1 MTPIS
6 GKYVLERRL
15 GGGGMAEVFRAQT
28 VGAEGFTRTVA
39 IKRVVSG
46 LAEDPRFAAMFVSE
60 ARITSKLQ
68 HPNIVS
74 VLDFDRDEA
83 GRPFLVMELVD
94 GPSLDELARSGDLP
108 LPAVVHLAT
117 EILRGLG
124 YAHDQ
129 RVVHRDV
136 SPHNVLL
143 SWEGAVKISDFGIAK
158 ARAASSVTASDT
170 IKGKPAYMSPEQ
182 ANGESLDGRSDLF
195 AVGVMLWELLCG
207 RELFSGQSTQET
219 LARLMFAP
227 IPSPRELRPEVPE
240 ELADLT
246 MRLLSRDRSER
257 PETAAD
263 AISELVASSEH
274 PRSGR
279 ELLIALLGERFLDRA
294 PRRDGIASDV
304 PTVATAKPHA
314 RLPGPL
320 DAMRAQPPPRPDRRP
335 LVVLGL
341 AAIIATAV
349 VLVLVLKT
357 DPAPQRVAEVTV
369 DAAALGPTVATS
381 DAANSDATPVA
392 DPPVDPPASGDAG
405 ASEAPTKA
413 GPTSEPTK
421 KTGPTVEPTK
431 PGPTSEPVKP
441 DSTAKIDPQLKD
453 KILASQGAGKPYTT
467 PLAKAT
473 AVDPLAYYKTAKATA
488 EKILGKVR
496 PTLIRWRGFDR
507 AGKVD
512 VTKKDGDVDFVFAG
526 YDTPADGHC
535 FASITLEDGV
545 VTITVSRPS
554 AGGPCTGAVGTP
566 SCTAAQLYERSIELG
581 MPADAAQVSAFMSG
595 NYWNMSA
602 GEFSQAISNKTC
614 Q

>member
-1 MTPIS
+1 VVTPIS

-28 VGAEGFTRTVA
+28 VGAEGFSRTVA

-46 LAEDPRFAAMFVSE
+46 LAEDPKFAAMFVSE

-94 GPSLDELARSGDLP
+94 GPSLDELAKTDLLP
-108 LPAVVHLAT
+108 IPAVVHLAT

-124 YAHDQ
+124 YAHGQ
-129 RVVHRDV
+129 RVVHRDI

-195 AVGVMLWELLCG
+195 SVGVMLWELLCG

-240 ELADLT
+240 DLADLT

-279 ELLIALLGERFLDRA
+279 ELLIALLGERFLERA
-294 PRRDGIASDV
+294 PKREGAPSDV
-304 PTVATAKPHA
+304 PTVATAKAHA

-320 DAMRAQPPPRPDRRP
+320 DAMRARPAPKPDRRP
-335 LVVLGL
+335 LFAL
-341 AAIIATAV
+341 AVIAIIAAAV
-349 VLVLVLKT
+349 VLVLVLKN
-357 DPAPQRVAEVTV
+357 DPAPPSVAGVTA
-369 DAAALGPTVATS
+369 DAAPTAPAIEASVAVPVVEPLL
-381 DAANSDATPVA
+381 DASVSPVE
-392 DPPVDPPASGDAG
+392 PPVDA
-405 ASEAPTKA
+405 
-413 GPTSEPTK
+413 
-421 KTGPTVEPTK
+421 
-431 PGPTSEPVKP
+431 PVKKADPRPTPTEPAPAKRDPAPAEPKP
-441 DSTAKIDPQLKD
+441 DADAPAKLDPTLRE
-453 KILASQGAGKPYTT
+453 KILATQRAGKPHTIAVAN
-467 PLAKAT
+467 PT
-473 AVDPLAYYKTAKATA
+473 AVDPLAYYKIAKATA

-496 PTLIRWRGFDR
+496 PTLIRWRGFDST
-507 AGKVD
+507 GKVD
-512 VTKKDGDVDFVFAG
+512 ITQKGGHMDHVFAG
-526 YDTPADGHC
+526 YDTPTDGHC
-535 FASITLEDGV
+535 YVSVTVEHGV
-545 VTITVSRPS
+545 ATVSVSRPTQ
-554 AGGPCTGAVGTP
+554 GGPCTGAVGTP
-566 SCTAAQLYERSIELG
+566 SCTAAQLHARSVELG

-602 GEFSQAISNKTC
+602 AGDFSKGISNKTC